1 MSYYD
6 ALKVQNLIRTYR
18 ANPMMFN
25 DDQLDE
31 LERLAADNQIEFK
44 RTHSDFSLTR
54 GLQQAQAG
62 FIEGLTTLD
71 LIPKEPR
78 NTGEAIFRQLGHLSG
93 FAPAIMKAPVIGLA
107 KLGAK
112 VTGQKTYG
120 RFTQAAL
127 DGIDALDAVAVPMKA
142 SRFTK
147 TVFNKGLEKTGADT
161 FDFLKHGART
171 RAITEEA
178 LGLAS
183 ATAVSSI
190 WKGQDAIVDAYIGGA
205 IAGGAFGGIGNFV
218 SIGNLYKGTPQQVD
232 QANKLLRAGVAS
244 AFMGI
249 PSTLRND
256 PTEMQIYEYLL
267 GGFFGYNTRPAR
279 EVEAAKWINK
289 NRDPIEI
296 FRPEKTE
303 EWSKVSR
310 DAQEYILRDHP
321 MTMVMNK
328 EGLGGSTGAALGYLE
343 RWAERTDRSPKFREA
358 AVRHFKNNE
367 INYTERDIQDYY
379 RSKAAEIYK
388 LNRQII
394 ENAVLY
400 NNGIL
405 NDDRI
410 DIMDETEKQ
419 LFNIND
425 ISTKIS
431 NESTKLGTNRDVG
444 VTIDKIAQRSLEN
457 DQPNVELFMR
467 SIRSQF
473 GEDIANKH
481 DSQLRGWF
489 RTRMQKP
496 QNMDLVTLNVDGKTA
511 EYRVIDKEKIGDVD
525 IGEKYDIMPAQYL
538 VPEAQFQLMSHVVR
552 EIYTTKDGKTNQEAV
567 KIMQQELVKGEIVYA
582 LNQKDLAM
590 VQNKLAEN
598 GRYIVHGIKDKDH
611 VLTSRF
617 RDEGLT
623 LDNVFDILSN
633 VAPRS
638 EVEAAYKRSLAGEK
652 QLFGDSKRT
661 EELHERKWISNLVN
675 MAEMNSLRIEDSWI
689 MFDPDTNYGKSV
701 ADLNKR
707 MSLFTN
713 RMTPMVK
720 QSFENVRG
728 MPNGE
733 KFNVIIVEDIG
744 LKSDT
749 DGLIEFRSD
758 MLDAQNIAMGRD
770 SKVTGHNKPVIAAK
784 NELGFLATKSNGQ
797 EAFPVLNDWMMANDV
812 HAIIYKSSA
821 KLRGQNKASNLE
833 YKDGNYSSTDLNKI
847 SLPIETLQIS
857 SGTYENTRKD
867 TKGASVPMQLS
878 GQSNEQQAFGFADIY
893 IDKLLRPSLQGSRD
907 GRKIVEN
914 FKKNEDVDAFAEQYN
929 KDNIK
934 MEELPFDFVMDIL
947 LNKPDSKIGKLLSD
961 RLMRLEVEGALDTTS
976 AETFEFDSDA
986 GFKTFHET
994 NSLLA
999 EALRGTF
1006 VAKHTMIFNKK
1017 NYFNALRKYAVKRF
1031 SNPHIETG
1039 GKSILKGFRPEML
1052 NYADIDPYSITQTTI
1067 VKPDSANSINI
1078 MRGSKYGNPFII
1090 PSVYDKSPS
1099 YYKNKGFIRAGSTK
1113 EAIERYESWLRGKTD
1128 KGYMPDK
1135 RDGILNDIRSGK
1147 LSGKPLGYFKP
1158 EAKDSHAVRLVK
1170 LINEWSPRTLKE
1182 GEIYLD
1188 NGFRKMPVVLF
1199 GERYTLG
1206 EIWDMY
1212 TGKKTMPKGVKKPTQ
1227 EEWNEAFTFLV
1238 IRTPADSMSG
1248 TRKLRFRGF
1257 TNQKG
1262 TGSFTHDKD
1271 NAYLGGADKDIDSIK
1286 IFQGVDKDLVKHFE
1300 KNANERSHWNEEY
1313 VKELNELFKGNASQ
1327 QTIDDFMNNKIMM
1340 LSPSFRFQ
1348 VARNSSTAKQG
1359 LGYGLSAKLAM
1370 QNMYDYV
1377 EANGGSVTITGGGRP
1392 TVEIKLKTDSPYKGV
1407 DAHRFFLDLGTK
1419 IVNVSADASNDPN
1432 LKSYNQFRDMLFNSI
1447 FEVKVNGKEITKY
1460 SEFTKQTKGT
1470 VFEALKMAND
1480 NIKPHQKIYDR
1491 GDTPESPTLFEVL
1504 ENVKN
1509 VNRII
1514 EQSEGVETVNPKLN
1528 RLMEEMG
1535 FKAINYKFRNL
1546 TEAHQRLYES
1556 VLGPDGLFKNAQGKF
1571 VLRDNKTAKD
1581 LADFYKI
1588 ISSELSFT
1596 TPKRIQEM
1604 FSKDP
1609 DKALDFIG
1617 KEIGQYATMELLT
1630 DQYIKVQNEFAK
1642 QGRNVNTVSELLP
1655 MIKQRAYEVKE
1666 LASELSRRK
1675 ERDNVINNDLNGLI
1689 QSTKNN
1695 LATLE
1700 RAQGLQE
1707 GMLQDYFH
1715 YWLLSP
1721 IRPLQKG
1728 KNQPQFN
1735 KAIHGSNMIPMNV
1748 KRKFYQRMDDIY
1760 DRSKTYVF
1768 KGLGVE
1774 GTETVESIKKTMK
1787 EEKPL
1792 VNNKDLFLTIN
1803 KALEKKELEGLALF
1817 DSDVKEIH
1825 RFQER
1830 LETNPIFRKDFN
1842 QWYEGFT
1849 TNLGDPRDATTLKMQ
1864 DIKLVNRYLDSL
1876 NKNKD
1881 IELKLAQFYQ
1891 SPLTVD
1897 EVMQAKGLFGGY
1909 HKILNVPIKT
1919 SKGTVRRDVKIMMSP
1934 VGNIA
1939 HYFRRSEAS
1948 MSKYQNRKHM
1958 ETLKMDAI
1966 METLSES
1973 DKVLY
1978 MDNLFSLREGRN
1990 KKGEAFTEAD
2000 IDPKINRVKFDQL
2013 NKEFTKLWKRMEE
2026 SWITTKDVNGNRF
2039 DWSIIDK
2046 DKQYGKINE
2055 YIRYDKNGKFDF
2067 KFFENKVLNAR
2078 EQTQEIIRKVGIE
2091 GVLRYR
2097 HEYAIERALRLSDTK
2112 DPKAFREEQ
2121 RSEKEFQTF
2130 RPRNYERYMHH
2141 SFRNSPEGLLVEQAE
2156 WLAKQPSDRRKSLAR
2171 RMQQDNPW
2179 INTNDV
2185 LDIDPRTIMRETTK
2199 LEVDRMD
2206 ESILQEQGE
2215 VPYKRSYDIV
2225 SDYQTNLIQAYHRN
2239 LMKLKAQNEIDLMIK
2254 NAKDRQMKKID
2265 KGFEK
2270 AYFENLYKGIQDA
2283 PIESGGI
2290 PKKLRYNSYID
2301 VWADYIR
2308 LYARDSL
2315 GYQTFISERMSTPQG
2330 RRLLHLNKKNLY
2342 WGTSDEAII
2351 KHMEKLYQSKL
2362 GKKRNIP
2369 FFNEKSIPKDP
2380 AVRKEY
2386 FSRMIHNLGRLEAQY
2401 ELLSLLANTGT
2412 WTTNMFGGATMTMG
2426 SAGAKNYAKS
2436 FSNKTVYDILLSDAK
2451 GNAVLKLLD
2460 GTKVTNRKE
2469 LMTYLEER
2477 GVIDNFIKHEF
2488 EYNEP
2493 LRSGL
2498 KKAGVNIKDF
2508 QRDLIKAAKSKKGD
2522 RDESVMNVI
2531 NRYGVKDLML
2541 KTGGFL
2547 MKQSERVNR
2556 LNAFIAHGIQA
2567 VEGFKGAG
2575 KELSLAD
2582 QYVFERAE
2590 RGIEM
2595 TQFLYQNSHRPAFM
2609 RTSMGK
2615 VLGRFKLF
2623 VFNSVRMRKEF
2634 YKQAKLQGFKEGTE
2648 SYERFKDTFAID
2660 MMMYALGSAFMF
2672 SLFDTTLPPPWDWVQ
2687 ALADYT
2693 FGDKREKEMAFFGSK
2708 LGPLNVLKPPIAR
2721 VPEAFGELLT
2731 GQYEDFTN
2739 YTMYTMFPFGRGI
2752 RQIKQLADDRPF
2764 RGVER
2769 APEILFRIPYNQM
2782 KSRIERAQ
2790 RQRMQQEEIE
2800 EYLNV

>member
-1 MSYYD
+1 MF
-6 ALKVQNLIRTYR
+6 IRELSNRFDSKTIKK
-18 ANPMMFN
+18 
-25 DDQLDE
+25 LD
-31 LERLAADNQIEFK
+31 
-44 RTHSDFSLTR
+44 
-54 GLQQAQAG
+54 
-62 FIEGLTTLD
+62 
-71 LIPKEPR
+71 
-78 NTGEAIFRQLGHLSG
+78 
-93 FAPAIMKAPVIGLA
+93 
-107 KLGAK
+107 
-112 VTGQKTYG
+112 
-120 RFTQAAL
+120 
-127 DGIDALDAVAVPMKA
+127 
-142 SRFTK
+142 
-147 TVFNKGLEKTGADT
+147 
-161 FDFLKHGART
+161 
-171 RAITEEA
+171 
-178 LGLAS
+178 
-183 ATAVSSI
+183 
-190 WKGQDAIVDAYIGGA
+190 
-205 IAGGAFGGIGNFV
+205 
-218 SIGNLYKGTPQQVD
+218 
-232 QANKLLRAGVAS
+232 
-244 AFMGI
+244 
-249 PSTLRND
+249 
-256 PTEMQIYEYLL
+256 
-267 GGFFGYNTRPAR
+267 
-279 EVEAAKWINK
+279 
-289 NRDPIEI
+289 
-296 FRPEKTE
+296 
-303 EWSKVSR
+303 SK
-310 DAQEYILRDHP
+310 
-321 MTMVMNK
+321 
-328 EGLGGSTGAALGYLE
+328 
-343 RWAERTDRSPKFREA
+343 
-358 AVRHFKNNE
+358 
-367 INYTERDIQDYY
+367 
-379 RSKAAEIYK
+379 
-388 LNRQII
+388 
-394 ENAVLY
+394 
-400 NNGIL
+400 
-405 NDDRI
+405 
-410 DIMDETEKQ
+410 
-419 LFNIND
+419 
-425 ISTKIS
+425 
-431 NESTKLGTNRDVG
+431 
-444 VTIDKIAQRSLEN
+444 
-457 DQPNVELFMR
+457 
-467 SIRSQF
+467 
-473 GEDIANKH
+473 
-481 DSQLRGWF
+481 LRGWF
-489 RTRMQKP
+489 NNYSQRFVEQDIV
-496 QNMDLVTLNVDGKTA
+496 NIDGQ
-511 EYRVIDKEKIGDVD
+511 EYRIITKEKIGEVDV
-525 IGEKYDIMPAQYL
+525 GEKVDVLPATYL
-538 VPEAQFQLMSHVVR
+538 VPEGEFRLMTHFIR
-552 EIYTTKDGKTNQEAV
+552 EVPSENGQVKQEAI
-567 KIMQQELVKGEIVYA
+567 KIMKTDLVFDYGVPTVKNRLDGNAYIR
-582 LNQKDLAM
+582 L
-590 VQNKLAEN
+590 QNLLEEN
-598 GRYIVHGIKDKDH
+598 GRYIVSGIKDKDY
-611 VLTSRF
+611 VMTGRF
-617 RDEGLT
+617 RDENLT

-633 VAPRS
+633 KQAGIITRKQ
-638 EVEAAYKRSLAGEK
+638 VEDAYNRSLEKERELSEFVRAGEYEALEK
-652 QLFGDSKRT
+652 
-661 EELHERKWISNLVN
+661 LHERKWISNFVN
-675 MAEMNSLRIEDSWI
+675 LAEMNNLKLEDAWAI
-689 MFDPDTNYGKSV
+689 IDPAQNFGKSV

-707 MSLFTN
+707 MSLVTN

-720 QSFENVRG
+720 ESFENVAG
-728 MPNGE
+728 MNKGE
-733 KFNVIIVEDIG
+733 KFNVIQIEDNLGIG
-744 LKSDT
+744 TGVSDT
-749 DGLIEFRSD
+749 DGYMAFRHD
-758 MLDAQNIAMGRD
+758 IFDATTKSFGRD
-770 SKVTGHNKPVIAAK
+770 VKNTGQNKPVIAAK
-784 NELGFLATKSNGQ
+784 TPYGFFATKSNGQ
-797 EAFPVLNDWMMANDV
+797 RAHESLNEWMMKNDV
-812 HAIIYKSSA
+812 HAVIYTSGS
-821 KLRGQNKASNLE
+821 KLKGNNPISTLKYE
-833 YKDGNYSSTDLNKI
+833 KGNYVSDNI
-847 SLPIETLQIS
+847 NRIEIPIDKLQVS
-857 SGTYENTRKD
+857 SGTYENTKKD
-867 TKGASVPMQLS
+867 VRGASTPMQKF
-878 GQSNEQQAFGFADIY
+878 GQANEEQAFGFADKW
-893 IDKLLRPSLQGSRD
+893 IDTVVKPSLEGSER
-907 GRKIVEN
+907 GRKILEN
-914 FKKNEDVDAFAEQYN
+914 YQKTNDLTEMSKAFEN
-929 KDNIK
+929 KDIK
-934 MEELPFDFVMDIL
+934 LEELPFRFVIDTL
-947 LNKPDSKIGKLLSD
+947 LKNPDSKLGRFLSD
-961 RLMRLEVEGALDTTS
+961 RLMRLEVEGELDKTV
-976 AETFEFDSDA
+976 FEDSFSPDSDTA
-986 GFKTFHET
+986 FREYHRT
-994 NSLLA
+994 NDLLA
-999 EALRGTF
+999 EALRGSF
-1006 VAKHTMIFNKK
+1006 VAKHAMPFNKK
-1017 NYFNALRKYAVKRF
+1017 NYFNALRKFVLKRF
-1031 SNPHIETG
+1031 ANPHIETA
-1039 GKSILKGFRPEML
+1039 GKSWLKGYTPEML
-1052 NYADIDPYSITQTTI
+1052 NFFDIDPYSTTQATI

-1078 MRGSKYGNPFII
+1078 MRGSKYGNPFIM

-1113 EAIERYESWLRGKTD
+1113 EATERYESWLRGKTD

-1147 LSGKPLGYFKP
+1147 LSGRPLGYFKP

-1227 EEWNEAFTFLV
+1227 EEWNDAFTFLV

-1286 IFQGVDKDLVKHFE
+1286 IFQGVDKGLVKHFE
-1300 KNANERSHWNEEY
+1300 SNANERAHWGNLMKTEKDFIVDLEGAEVEHYKKIVSTDFNKLDSEIDWIRGGKSGKRPIFTQYYGDKGTEYSYTESGKRGDWVPLEWTPELLRIKREVERITGYKFNSAVVNKYKDGKDSIGFHSDNEPELMRSDNRGPVIASVSFGSKRNFILKDRAGKKTPFALEDGDLFLMKGDTQKNY
-1313 VKELNELFKGNASQ
+1313 THGIAKESTTSPRINITFRRTNYGRRYPRKDPEPFRTKTKTYEQELGELFKGNASQ

-1377 EANGGSVTITGGGRP
+1377 EANGGSVTITGGGKP

-1491 GDTPESPTLFEVL
+1491 GDTPESPTIFEVL
-1504 ENVKN
+1504 DNVRD

-1535 FKAINYKFRNL
+1535 FKAINYKFRSL
-1546 TEAHQRLYES
+1546 REAHQRLYES
-1556 VLGPDGLFKNAQGKF
+1556 VLGKDGLFLNVKGKF
-1571 VLRDNKTAKD
+1571 ELRDNKTARD
-1581 LADFYKI
+1581 LVDFYKI
-1588 ISSELSFT
+1588 ISSELSFA

-1604 FSKDP
+1604 LSKDP

-1695 LATLE
+1695 LARLE

-1735 KAIHGSNMIPMNV
+1735 KAIHGSNMIPMSV
-1748 KRKFYQRMDDIY
+1748 KRKFYQQMDDIY
-1760 DRSKTYVF
+1760 NRAKEYDF
-1768 KGLGVE
+1768 KGLDIKE
-1774 GTETVESIKKTMK
+1774 AETVESIKKTMK

-1792 VNNKDLFLTIN
+1792 VNNVDLFLTIN

-1939 HYFRRSEAS
+1939 HYFRKSEAS
-1948 MSKYQNRKHM
+1948 MGRYRSHKQM
-1958 ETLKMDAI
+1958 ETKRMDSI
-1966 METLSES
+1966 IKSLSDS
-1973 DKVLY
+1973 DQVLY

-2013 NKEFTKLWKRMEE
+2013 NKEFTKFWKRMEE

-2185 LDIDPRTIMRETTK
+2185 LDIDPKTIMRETTK

-2254 NAKDRQMKKID
+2254 NASKGQMKGVD
-2265 KGFEK
+2265 KKAEK
-2270 AYFENLYKGIQDA
+2270 KYFKKLYKGIQDA
-2283 PIESGGI
+2283 SIESGGI

-2380 AVRKEY
+2380 TVRKEY

-2436 FSNKTVYDILLSDAK
+2436 FNNKIVYDVLLSDAK

-2469 LMTYLEER
+2469 LMTYLEDR

-2493 LRSGL
+2493 LTSGL

-2541 KTGGFL
+2541 RTGSFL
-2547 MKQSERVNR
+2547 MKHSERVNR

-2731 GQYEDFTN
+2731 GQWEDFTN

-2790 RQRMQQEEIE
+2790 RQIMQQEEIE

>member
-1 MSYYD
+1 
-6 ALKVQNLIRTYR
+6 
-18 ANPMMFN
+18 
-25 DDQLDE
+25 
-31 LERLAADNQIEFK
+31 
-44 RTHSDFSLTR
+44 
-54 GLQQAQAG
+54 
-62 FIEGLTTLD
+62 
-71 LIPKEPR
+71 
-78 NTGEAIFRQLGHLSG
+78 
-93 FAPAIMKAPVIGLA
+93 
-107 KLGAK
+107 
-112 VTGQKTYG
+112 
-120 RFTQAAL
+120 
-127 DGIDALDAVAVPMKA
+127 
-142 SRFTK
+142 
-147 TVFNKGLEKTGADT
+147 
-161 FDFLKHGART
+161 
-171 RAITEEA
+171 
-178 LGLAS
+178 
-183 ATAVSSI
+183 
-190 WKGQDAIVDAYIGGA
+190 
-205 IAGGAFGGIGNFV
+205 
-218 SIGNLYKGTPQQVD
+218 
-232 QANKLLRAGVAS
+232 
-244 AFMGI
+244 
-249 PSTLRND
+249 
-256 PTEMQIYEYLL
+256 
-267 GGFFGYNTRPAR
+267 
-279 EVEAAKWINK
+279 
-289 NRDPIEI
+289 
-296 FRPEKTE
+296 
-303 EWSKVSR
+303 
-310 DAQEYILRDHP
+310 
-321 MTMVMNK
+321 
-328 EGLGGSTGAALGYLE
+328 
-343 RWAERTDRSPKFREA
+343 
-358 AVRHFKNNE
+358 
-367 INYTERDIQDYY
+367 
-379 RSKAAEIYK
+379 
-388 LNRQII
+388 
-394 ENAVLY
+394 
-400 NNGIL
+400 
-405 NDDRI
+405 
-410 DIMDETEKQ
+410 
-419 LFNIND
+419 
-425 ISTKIS
+425 
-431 NESTKLGTNRDVG
+431 
-444 VTIDKIAQRSLEN
+444 
-457 DQPNVELFMR
+457 
-467 SIRSQF
+467 
-473 GEDIANKH
+473 
-481 DSQLRGWF
+481 
-489 RTRMQKP
+489 
-496 QNMDLVTLNVDGKTA
+496 
-511 EYRVIDKEKIGDVD
+511 
-525 IGEKYDIMPAQYL
+525 
-538 VPEAQFQLMSHVVR
+538 
-552 EIYTTKDGKTNQEAV
+552 
-567 KIMQQELVKGEIVYA
+567 
-582 LNQKDLAM
+582 
-590 VQNKLAEN
+590 
-598 GRYIVHGIKDKDH
+598 
-611 VLTSRF
+611 
-617 RDEGLT
+617 
-623 LDNVFDILSN
+623 
-633 VAPRS
+633 
-638 EVEAAYKRSLAGEK
+638 
-652 QLFGDSKRT
+652 
-661 EELHERKWISNLVN
+661 
-675 MAEMNSLRIEDSWI
+675 
-689 MFDPDTNYGKSV
+689 
-701 ADLNKR
+701 
-707 MSLFTN
+707 
-713 RMTPMVK
+713 
-720 QSFENVRG
+720 
-728 MPNGE
+728 
-733 KFNVIIVEDIG
+733 
-744 LKSDT
+744 
-749 DGLIEFRSD
+749 
-758 MLDAQNIAMGRD
+758 
-770 SKVTGHNKPVIAAK
+770 
-784 NELGFLATKSNGQ
+784 
-797 EAFPVLNDWMMANDV
+797 
-812 HAIIYKSSA
+812 
-821 KLRGQNKASNLE
+821 
-833 YKDGNYSSTDLNKI
+833 
-847 SLPIETLQIS
+847 
-857 SGTYENTRKD
+857 
-867 TKGASVPMQLS
+867 
-878 GQSNEQQAFGFADIY
+878 
-893 IDKLLRPSLQGSRD
+893 
-907 GRKIVEN
+907 
-914 FKKNEDVDAFAEQYN
+914 
-929 KDNIK
+929 
-934 MEELPFDFVMDIL
+934 
-947 LNKPDSKIGKLLSD
+947 
-961 RLMRLEVEGALDTTS
+961 
-976 AETFEFDSDA
+976 
-986 GFKTFHET
+986 
-994 NSLLA
+994 
-999 EALRGTF
+999 
-1006 VAKHTMIFNKK
+1006 
-1017 NYFNALRKYAVKRF
+1017 
-1031 SNPHIETG
+1031 
-1039 GKSILKGFRPEML
+1039 
-1052 NYADIDPYSITQTTI
+1052 
-1067 VKPDSANSINI
+1067 
-1078 MRGSKYGNPFII
+1078 
-1090 PSVYDKSPS
+1090 
-1099 YYKNKGFIRAGSTK
+1099 
-1113 EAIERYESWLRGKTD
+1113 
-1128 KGYMPDK
+1128 
-1135 RDGILNDIRSGK
+1135 
-1147 LSGKPLGYFKP
+1147 
-1158 EAKDSHAVRLVK
+1158 
-1170 LINEWSPRTLKE
+1170 
-1182 GEIYLD
+1182 
-1188 NGFRKMPVVLF
+1188 
-1199 GERYTLG
+1199 
-1206 EIWDMY
+1206 MY

-1227 EEWNEAFTFLV
+1227 EEWNDAFTFLV

-1286 IFQGVDKDLVKHFE
+1286 IFQGVDKGLVKHFE

-1377 EANGGSVTITGGGRP
+1377 EANGGSVTITGGGKP
-1392 TVEIKLKTDSPYKGV
+1392 TVEIKLKTDSPYKDV

-1504 ENVKN
+1504 DNVRD

-1535 FKAINYKFRNL
+1535 FKAINYKFRSL
-1546 TEAHQRLYES
+1546 REAHQRLYPYMRSTKGLIRWDQKAKKLVYRDQKTEKQ
-1556 VLGPDGLFKNAQGKF
+1556 LG
-1571 VLRDNKTAKD
+1571 
-1581 LADFYKI
+1581 DFFKI
-1588 ISSELSFT
+1588 IAEELSFVK
-1596 TPKRIQEM
+1596 PEEIQRL
-1604 FSKDP
+1604 FSLKGLQYDQNGNPFHGP
-1609 DKALDFIG
+1609 DRALDYIG
-1617 KEIGQYATMELLT
+1617 KEMGQYATMELLT

-1695 LATLE
+1695 LARLE

-1721 IRPLQKG
+1721 IRSLQQGENK
-1728 KNQPQFN
+1728 PQFN
-1735 KAIHGSNMIPMNV
+1735 KAIHGSNMIPMSV
-1748 KRKFYQRMDDIY
+1748 KRKFYQQMDDIY
-1760 DRSKTYVF
+1760 NRAKEYDF
-1768 KGLGVE
+1768 KGLDIKE
-1774 GTETVESIKKTMK
+1774 AKTVESIKKTMK

-1792 VNNKDLFLTIN
+1792 VNNVDLFLTIN

-1939 HYFRRSEAS
+1939 HYFRKSEAS
-1948 MSKYQNRKHM
+1948 MGRYRSHKQM
-1958 ETLKMDAI
+1958 ETKRMDSI
-1966 METLSES
+1966 IKSLSDS
-1973 DKVLY
+1973 DQVLY

-2013 NKEFTKLWKRMEE
+2013 NKEFTKFWKRMEE

-2039 DWSIIDK
+2039 DWSIVDK

-2121 RSEKEFQTF
+2121 RSKKEFRPF
-2130 RPRNYERYMHH
+2130 RPKNYERYMHH

-2185 LDIDPRTIMRETTK
+2185 LDIDPRTIMKETTK

-2206 ESILQEQGE
+2206 ESILQEQGG
-2215 VPYKRSYDIV
+2215 VPHKRSYDMV

-2270 AYFENLYKGIQDA
+2270 AYFENLYKGIQNA

-2436 FSNKTVYDILLSDAK
+2436 FNNKTVYDVLLSDAK

-2493 LRSGL
+2493 LTSGL

-2790 RQRMQQEEIE
+2790 RQIKQQEEIE